1 MVSTP
6 ACHAGD
12 RGSIP
17 RRGDFYNLSTNVFK
31 IVFDII
37 FREDLLFDTPI
48 KSYFDKNMYRY
59 VS

>member
-17 RRGDFYNLSTNVFK
+17 RRGD
-31 IVFDII
+31 DIYLFIYLFI
-37 FREDLLFDTPI
+37 FFFGGGEV
-48 KSYFDKNMYRY
+48 SYFYIY
-59 VS
+59 FLVTI